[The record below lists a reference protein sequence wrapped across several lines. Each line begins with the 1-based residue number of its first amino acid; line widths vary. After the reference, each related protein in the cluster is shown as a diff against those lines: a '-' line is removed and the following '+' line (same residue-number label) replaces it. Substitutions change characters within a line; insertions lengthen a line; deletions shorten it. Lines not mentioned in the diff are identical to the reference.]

1 MPHVPNKKYL
11 NYFLL
16 TDGSKPKSY
25 DEACR
30 VEDNSK

>member
-16 TDGSKPKSY
+16 TDGSKPKCY